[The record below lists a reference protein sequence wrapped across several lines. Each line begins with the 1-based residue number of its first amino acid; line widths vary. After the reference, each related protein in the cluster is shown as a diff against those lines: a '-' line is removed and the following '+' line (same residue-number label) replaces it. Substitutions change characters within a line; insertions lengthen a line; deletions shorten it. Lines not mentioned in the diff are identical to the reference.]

1 MNIVYS
7 LAVASFALVLTGCGA
22 TPEEACKNMIEVC
35 DLPAENLSTC
45 IENAENEQEQ
55 EMIDCL
61 AEASTCEDVSA
72 CSL

>member
-1 MNIVYS
+1 MNVVRS
-7 LAVASFALVLTGCGA
+7 LAVGILTLALSGCGA
-22 TPEEACKNMIEVC
+22 SPEEACKNMIEVC
-35 DLPAENLSTC
+35 DLPAENLPTC

>member
-1 MNIVYS
+1 MKLGYAI
-7 LAVASFALVLTGCGA
+7 AVTSFALALSGCGA
-22 TPEEACKNMIEVC
+22 SPEEACKNMIEVC
-35 DLPAENLSTC
+35 DLPAENLPTC

-61 AEASTCEDVSA
+61 AEASACEDVSA

>member
-1 MNIVYS
+1 MKIVRS
-7 LAVASFALVLTGCGA
+7 LAVGIFALMLTGCGA

-35 DLPAENLSTC
+35 DLPAENLSSC